1 MESLLE
7 KMILDLI
14 PLRGVL
20 ERRGD
25 IMFAVN
31 TCLEYFLRE
40 ELEFPPPTKPPTIV
54 LTMNFG
60 SFLDT
65 SERKW

>member
-1 MESLLE
+1 MESLLD
-7 KMILDLI
+7 KMILDRI
-14 PLRGVL
+14 PLHRVL

-25 IMFAVN
+25 IMFAAN
-31 TCLEYFLRE
+31 TYLKYFLRE
-40 ELEFPPPTKPPTIV
+40 ELEFPPPKKPPTIV